1 MISFQ
6 ENITYSNH
14 SVVIGMAA
22 LGTVTAPD
30 AVTIAVA
37 LVVPAVLIVLVALV
51 LAAVPA
57 VAIVVVAPVATIVR
71 AAIIVVVALVA
82 ETIVPVVVVVEVDSS
97 KKKSHPRCFAVP
109 GSAIYMIQKV
119 SLQLLLLLMKYTLHT
134 RQAGHYT

>member
-1 MISFQ
+1 M
-6 ENITYSNH
+6 
-14 SVVIGMAA
+14 
-22 LGTVTAPD
+22 TAPD
-30 AVTIAVA
+30 AVTIAIA

-57 VAIVVVAPVATIVR
+57 VAIVVVAPVVTIVR
-71 AAIIVVVALVA
+71 AAIIVVALVA
-82 ETIVPVVVVVEVDSS
+82 ATIVPVVVVVEVDSS

-119 SLQLLLLLMKYTLHT
+119 SLQLLPLLMKYTLHM